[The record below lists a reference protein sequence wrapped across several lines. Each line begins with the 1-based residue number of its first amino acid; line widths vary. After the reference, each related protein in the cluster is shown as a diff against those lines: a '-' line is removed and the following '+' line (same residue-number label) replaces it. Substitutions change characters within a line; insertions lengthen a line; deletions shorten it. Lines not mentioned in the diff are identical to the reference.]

1 MRSAYYNPSPRR
13 GIALLEVM
21 IAVGILTFAVASITS
36 AIVAGQQQSLNAREK
51 IVGSIAAESLLS
63 QITQVPW
70 DTIDSWHGYTEDV
83 GTITDPTGVA
93 MNGDW
98 DRIGRK
104 VTVIEGEVQ
113 ITPLEVFIV
122 GRTISVSSF
131 TNDGRTL
138 TTIER
143 FVPEPQS

>member
-1 MRSAYYNPSPRR
+1 
-13 GIALLEVM
+13 M

-70 DTIDSWHGYTEDV
+70 DTIDSWHGYMEDV

-98 DRIGRK
+98 NRIGRK
-104 VTVIEGEVQ
+104 VTVIADEVQ
-113 ITPLEVFIV
+113 VAPLEVFIV